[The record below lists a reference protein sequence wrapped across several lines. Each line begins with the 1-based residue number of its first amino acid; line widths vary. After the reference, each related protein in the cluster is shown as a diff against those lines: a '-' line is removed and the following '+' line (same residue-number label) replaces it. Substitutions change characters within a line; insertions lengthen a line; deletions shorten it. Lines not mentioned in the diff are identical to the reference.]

1 MAEYRTIKMSFWN
14 DPYVEE
20 LSASGKL
27 LYMYLFTCP
36 YTNNLGILEV
46 SAKRI
51 AYETGIDTAEVQEL
65 FSTMERDGKIVT
77 DGTLTWIVKF
87 VKHQASTSPKLL
99 QSLKGILC
107 KINSEKIR
115 KAVCMEYPHIFEHGD
130 TPSAPSDTHSEPYS
144 NGTDTVSIPSEY
156 PTDTVSEP
164 YEHGIDTRPGIG
176 RGIGKGSRNIK
187 PHNTSNNIT
196 SAPAHTHTREEDFF
210 GEGETPEPTLA
221 PSLEFT
227 ELRQFY
233 SENVRSEG
241 ELTGFTEYKQ
251 AKASHDWPG
260 VARIIDD
267 LNKRLEAG
275 EFKKNY
281 GISLRRYIT
290 ERYWNS
296 PVTPRARPRRA
307 SEPTLFER
315 NAAVA
320 RQVLAEL
327 EAEGASC

>member
-36 YTNNLGILEV
+36 YANNLGILEV
-46 SAKRI
+46 SVKRI

-65 FSTMERDGKIVT
+65 FSTMEKDGKIVT

-87 VKHQASTSPKLL
+87 VKHQASTPPKLL

-107 KINSEKIR
+107 KISSEKIR

-130 TPSAPSDTHSEPYS
+130 TAPIPTDTISEPYS
-144 NGTDTVSIPSEY
+144 SHSDTVSIPSEY
-156 PTDTVSEP
+156 PTDTVSDP
-164 YEHGIDTRPGIG
+164 YEQGIDTRPGIG
-176 RGIGKGSRNIK
+176 RGIGKGSRNIIPQNK
-187 PHNTSNNIT
+187 SFNIT
-196 SAPAHTHTREEDFF
+196 SAPAHTREEDFL

-281 GISLRRYIT
+281 AISLRRYIA
-290 ERYWNS
+290 ERYWKS
-296 PVTPRARPRRA
+296 PVTPKARPKRTC
-307 SEPTLFER
+307 EPTLFEK

-320 RQVLAEL
+320 RQVIAEL